1 MNDFA
6 LQNWKIFFLF
16 DASSLSDETSRVCVF
31 FFLCWGFLLLLID
44 SFLLLVIIIMI
55 IIIKQTLIGNIYK
68 VTKERCGGTPT
79 LQQWAWLPFAKGC
92 VLLWIFP
99 LWVLPSASFSSS
111 PFLVLLSRSRFYSY
125 FFCFNGINKQQFSS
139 VLTLKWKIYSAF
151 IRFIPLFSQFPLT
164 QISYNLFYFA
174 ISLRISFNFTTSN
187 SSISSALFFILLH

>member
-1 MNDFA
+1 MRGHA
-6 LQNWKIFFLF
+6 HITTVGV
-16 DASSLSDETSRVCVF
+16 A
-31 FFLCWGFLLLLID
+31 
-44 SFLLLVIIIMI
+44 
-55 IIIKQTLIGNIYK
+55 
-68 VTKERCGGTPT
+68 
-79 LQQWAWLPFAKGC
+79 PFCQG

-151 IRFIPLFSQFPLT
+151 IRFIPLSSQFPFT

-174 ISLRISFNFTTSN
+174 ISLRISLISRRRIRRLAPPSFFFFTTSC
-187 SSISSALFFILLH
+187 SLFRCDELGCSALFFPLTLSTLSWSRDFRVTTFGIVKLWMQKCKQKWF